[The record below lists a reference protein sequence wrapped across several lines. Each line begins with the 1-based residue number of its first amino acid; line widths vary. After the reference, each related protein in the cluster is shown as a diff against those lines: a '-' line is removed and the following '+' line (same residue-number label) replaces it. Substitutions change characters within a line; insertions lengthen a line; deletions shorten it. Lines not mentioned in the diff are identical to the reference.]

1 MLSALMG
8 VQGEFLFATKMPFAL
23 LLLTPT
29 SFGQVKFWWPGL
41 FEMCLRSI
49 SWRPYAWWPWPWG
62 QVVDLPQGQIKGDT
76 LVSRAGLSYS
86 AFRSSF
92 HGKEKSSWVK
102 NSQTTTRAI
111 SLCFKNHVQKYG
123 QVHPIR
129 LSTCGISTLGSS
141 PTSACAWLGGH
152 QEWKVAIKKY
162 LNRPFCRRHSLIIF
176 TIGII
181 TIITIIISM
190 APPYCL
196 QPMYDPPFFHGEED
210 CLYLNIFTSKVK
222 DRDSS

>member
-1 MLSALMG
+1 MNMLSALMG
-8 VQGEFLFATKMPFAL
+8 VQGELVFTTKMLFAL
-23 LLLTPT
+23 LLLTTT

-62 QVVDLPQGQIKGDT
+62 QVVDLPQGQIKGDI

-86 AFRSSF
+86 AFRFSF

-111 SLCFKNHVQKYG
+111 SLFSKNYDQKYG
-123 QVHPIR
+123 QVYPIR

-141 PTSACAWLGGH
+141 QTSACAWLGGD
-152 QEWKVAIKKY
+152 QEWKVAI
-162 LNRPFCRRHSLIIF
+162 LNRTFWRRHSLIII
-176 TIGII
+176 TIVII
-181 TIITIIISM
+181 TIITAISM
-190 APPYCL
+190 APPYCF